1 MAMQTEGTFAQAS
14 IQVCKIIHIFEYL
27 NPRQLTIFFV
37 MNATLEKK
45 ITNCGIEQ
53 RPTQNHQHPS
63 AQKRKCCSALLNR
76 SSQRNWSNSHFLM
89 RLINKV
95 SRTKGSLLWCK
106 LIFRKGFKAEF
117 SDLKVIFH
125 IESTQNLNWNYLL
138 TFTFNRITKTFYQIT
153 YLKTVI

>member
-1 MAMQTEGTFAQAS
+1 MLQ
-14 IQVCKIIHIFEYL
+14 
-27 NPRQLTIFFV
+27 
-37 MNATLEKK
+37 KK
-45 ITNCGIEQ
+45 KLTNCGIEQ

-106 LIFRKGFKAEF
+106 LIFRKGFKPEF

-125 IESTQNLNWNYLL
+125 IESTWNLNWNYLL
-138 TFTFNRITKTFYQIT
+138 TFTFNKITKTFYQIT
-153 YLKTVI
+153 YLKTVIWTSILNVWIEIIITVTYLA